1 MTERKRT
8 LPNWDDERAV
18 ARLAD
23 EIIADAERSWRIWT
37 LAVSELSTRRAGDE
51 FDEFRYAEKDAVK
64 AALRGDVAP
73 LAKLLLDENWQRLQ
87 PETRK
92 VMSEI
97 MLGKRQSTGRSGRP
111 EMTSEE
117 RMAANPIHRA
127 EANADVL
134 KSRLRKLYP
143 GIARAA
149 VRERAMEI
157 VAKRTGVSLE
167 ALRRQLNRSR
177 KDLHRIARVSVAELT
192 MEIVAKR
199 TGVSLEALRRQLNHS
214 RKDPHRIS

>member
-97 MLGKRQSTGRSGRP
+97 MLGKRRRKLMSEVMLGKRQSTGRSGRP

-177 KDLHRIARVSVAELT
+177 KDPTAFS
-192 MEIVAKR
+192 
-199 TGVSLEALRRQLNHS
+199 
-214 RKDPHRIS
+214 

>member
-8 LPNWDDERAV
+8 LPDWDDERGV

-23 EIIADAERSWRIWT
+23 ELIAKLERH
-37 LAVSELSTRRAGDE
+37 ARAFLDYGASAIAADE
-51 FDEFRYAEKDAVK
+51 FAKFEHAEATAVK

-73 LAKLLLDENWQRLQ
+73 LARLLLDENWQWLQ

-92 VMSEI
+92 LMSEI
-97 MLGKRQSTGRSGRP
+97 LLGKRIRSVGHP
-111 EMTSEE
+111 KMTAEE
-117 RMAANPIHRA
+117 RRATNPIHRA
-127 EANADVL
+127 ADEANIL
-134 KSRLRKLYP
+134 KSRLQKLYP

-167 ALRRQLNRSR
+167 ALRRQLRRS
-177 KDLHRIARVSVAELT
+177 S
-192 MEIVAKR
+192 
-199 TGVSLEALRRQLNHS
+199 
-214 RKDPHRIS
+214 KDPHRIS